1 MVTLDEFGRP
11 MEPRII
17 VTQEQEPKKN
27 PADPRTWNQS
37 YHPGEDKQKH
47 AIAGFAIALAV
58 FVFLT
63 ETFKVSKVKVFIAC
77 AVVAIMVAV
86 GAMFGKEAFWD
97 GYLGQGFPDVWDFWC
112 GLSLLP
118 VVIIIIAIYGYILWK
133 KGALK

>member
-1 MVTLDEFGRP
+1 MVTLDED
-11 MEPRII
+11 
-17 VTQEQEPKKN
+17 KKPN
-27 PADPRTWNQS
+27 PFNPSNWNQT
-37 YHPGEDKQKH
+37 YKPGDDKQKH
-47 AIAGFAIALAV
+47 AFAGFAIALAV

-77 AVVAIMVAV
+77 AVVAVLVAV
-86 GAMFGKEAFWD
+86 GAMFGKESFWD

-118 VVIIIIAIYGYILWK
+118 LVIIIIAIYGYILWK